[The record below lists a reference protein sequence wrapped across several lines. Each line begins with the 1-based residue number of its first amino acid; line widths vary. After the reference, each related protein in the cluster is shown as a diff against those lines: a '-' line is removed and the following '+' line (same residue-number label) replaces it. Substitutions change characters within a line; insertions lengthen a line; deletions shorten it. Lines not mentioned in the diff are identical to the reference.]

1 MITAKDCVI
10 SRSPTNSWLPTV
22 WQRDNLDIPTRG
34 NHSTVYRN
42 QIDYFLVQER
52 WRSAVC
58 NCRAYQGPDC
68 DSDHSL
74 VKLKFKLRLRRLQR
88 RSATAQYEYA
98 NAGQFAV
105 ELRNRFAAL
114 AIPEG
119 EEPGNSIQT
128 PDTGNHS
135 CAQISCGDGAQQK
148 QTKMSGQSNRRWIS
162 LRDTILDT
170 AKETLTTKRRT
181 YSPWISWDTLA
192 AIEAKR
198 MCKRRS
204 EDYPALKRTVKKM
217 VKADRTAYF
226 ESICE
231 EMARAELTNRSDHVY
246 KCVERLTKQACP
258 KTRLVR
264 SGTGEMLTEDVS
276 ILG

>member
-1 MITAKDCVI
+1 
-10 SRSPTNSWLPTV
+10 
-22 WQRDNLDIPTRG
+22 
-34 NHSTVYRN
+34 
-42 QIDYFLVQER
+42 
-52 WRSAVC
+52 
-58 NCRAYQGPDC
+58 
-68 DSDHSL
+68 

-114 AIPEG
+114 AIPEA

-148 QTKMSGQSNRRWIS
+148 QTKMSGQSKRRWIS

-181 YSPWISWDTLA
+181 YSPWISGDTLA

-231 EMARAELTNRSDHVY
+231 MARAELTNRSDHVY

-264 SGTGEMLTEDVS
+264 SGTGEMLTDDVS
-276 ILG
+276 ILGRWRDYCEDLYSTPASERATGVSQWAPNTSEGAAEGFRWDRSEPAPSIGEIEKALKSGRTR